1 MYSVL
6 GRQDFPDFKFMTN
19 YFLYY
24 YTLSLSGTMIISMNK
39 AAPHINSTVLPGNI
53 TQLSL
58 KAPDTQKLARE
69 NFPTERVIVDT
80 IMP

>member
-1 MYSVL
+1 
-6 GRQDFPDFKFMTN
+6 
-19 YFLYY
+19 
-24 YTLSLSGTMIISMNK
+24 MNK

-53 TQLSL
+53 TQLLL